1 MVKII
6 RLRETS
12 EGTEGMLMA
21 PGGFKCS
28 TFELPWKGNQRN
40 ISCIPVGTYNVEMR
54 MSPKFGFVYWVKR
67 VPDRSYILIH
77 SGNFAGDV
85 SKGKRTHV
93 NGCILL
99 GEKFGYLN
107 NQRAIL
113 NSRVYLRK
121 FINHMNKKPFILEI
135 SKISR
140 VMSPGSPGL
149 EIEEDIIELVNEV

>member
-6 RLRETS
+6 RLRETN
-12 EGTEGMLMA
+12 EGTEGMLITS
-21 PGGFKCS
+21 GFKCS

-40 ISCIPVGTYNVEMR
+40 ISCIPVGTYNVDMR
-54 MSPKFGFVYWVKR
+54 MSPKFGFVYWVRGVK
-67 VPDRSYILIH
+67 DRSYILIH
-77 SGNFAGDV
+77 SGNYAGDT
-85 SKGKRTHV
+85 SQGKKSHV

-99 GEKFGYLN
+99 GDKFGILG

-113 NSRVYLRK
+113 NSRVTLRR
-121 FINHMNKKPFILEI
+121 FLNHMNRKPFILEI

-140 VMSPGSPGL
+140 VISPGAPGL